1 MGSIRNIGRTRSGW
15 MGGHTVMTA
24 SQENSPDAAQVQQT
38 EPERPAE
45 RAGRNFTRKRVLVTT
60 AITIAVCEGL
70 FAFLDA
76 RTIHGHTNVAAWG
89 VRRAISLE
97 EARPGRII
105 RWVPSGEFFNDSDG
119 YLERR
124 EYKYEADANGFLKP
138 SAPARQAEVSI
149 IFQGG
154 STTEIVFVD
163 PELRF
168 ANLAGQ
174 LIEQATGKKVDTYN
188 AGVSGSYSNDFINA
202 LINKIGAFRPNYVV
216 MMENINDLNTL
227 IYNHNSYY
235 GRIRSPIIE
244 IEQKRGRQQRSII
257 GSALA
262 LADAVPAKLVPH
274 VYGRVAGLVAAIT
287 GQQEQSDEFAA
298 VRGEQRSVDP
308 DLIRSE
314 YRRNLRLYIQTARLM
329 GATPVLMTQASRF
342 YDESADWKAHIKAS
356 IEGRTKVPFEAYREL
371 HHSFNQVIRSVGKTD
386 SVLVIDLEAKIP
398 GRSEFIHDLVHFNA
412 NGSKLAARVI
422 SDEFV
427 RHYFS
432 N

>member
-1 MGSIRNIGRTRSGW
+1 
-15 MGGHTVMTA
+15 MTK
-24 SQENSPDAAQVQQT
+24 SQQVSPSAPEARPAK
-38 EPERPAE
+38 PERPAE
-45 RAGRNFTRKRVLVTT
+45 RTGQTFRGKHVLVIT
-60 AITIAVCEGL
+60 AIAIAACEGL

-76 RTIHGHTNVAAWG
+76 RAIHSHTNVAAWG

-105 RWVPSGEFFNDSDG
+105 TWVPTGEFFNYSDG

-138 SAPARQAEVSI
+138 SAPARQADVSI
-149 IFQGG
+149 VFQGG

-163 PELRF
+163 PALRF
-168 ANLAGQ
+168 AYVAGQ
-174 LIEQATGKKVDTYN
+174 LIEQATGKKVNTYN
-188 AGVSGSYSNDFINA
+188 AGVSGSNSNDFINA
-202 LINKIGAFRPNYVV
+202 LINKLGAFRPNYVV

-235 GRIRSPIIE
+235 GKIRSPIIE
-244 IEQKRGRQQRSII
+244 IEQKRGRQTRSIV

-262 LADAVPAKLVPH
+262 LADTVPATLVRH
-274 VYGRVAGLVAAIT
+274 LYGRVAGIIAGMT

-298 VRGEQRSVDP
+298 VRGERRSVDP

-314 YRRNLRLYIQTARLM
+314 YMRNLKLYIQTARLM

-342 YDESADWKAHIKAS
+342 YDESADWKSYIKAT
-356 IEGRTKVPFEAYREL
+356 IEERTKLPFEAYREL
-371 HHSFNQVIRSVGKTD
+371 HHSFNQAIRSVGKTEG
-386 SVLVIDLEAKIP
+386 VLVIDLETKIP
-398 GRSEFIHDLVHFNA
+398 GRSEYIHDLVHFNA
-412 NGSKLAARVI
+412 NGSRLAARAI